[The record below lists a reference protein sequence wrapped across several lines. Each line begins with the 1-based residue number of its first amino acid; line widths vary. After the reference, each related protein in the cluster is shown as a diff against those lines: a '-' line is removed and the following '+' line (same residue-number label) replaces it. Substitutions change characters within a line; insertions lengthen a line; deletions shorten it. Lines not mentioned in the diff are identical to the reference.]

1 MSPIVFWLQQA
12 VLVAFVLLGVA
23 VGADWLR
30 RRDRERGWLV
40 LAIVL
45 LAAMAGLS
53 GLQPLLG
60 GRLLSGAAVVAF
72 IGSGYALFRF
82 RAAFLPV
89 PPRVARAMLAAAAA
103 AAGLLLVLVLFSGRG
118 PVAWP
123 VVAAALGAFLVW
135 ALLVAE
141 PSLRFWLAARD
152 RPAVQ
157 RARLRA
163 LSAGFAGL
171 LLLVVV
177 SAAAGRAART
187 SLLEAVLQLLAL
199 AIVPLLYVSFAPPA
213 WLRRQ
218 WRAREEE
225 AFRAATQALL
235 TAGSR
240 KEVAELALD
249 WAVRLVG
256 AESGSIQDARGNLLA
271 ERGPATSGHVL
282 EIPLA
287 ISDGQ
292 SRLTLVSGAFTPVF
306 GQDERLRVEQYAIT
320 VAPALDRVTLVEQL
334 RQANAELEEA
344 SRHKSKF
351 LAGMSHELRTPLNA
365 ILGFSEL
372 LMDDGDTLTSS
383 VRQNFLAN
391 IHTSGKHLLGLI
403 NDILDLAKV
412 EAGQTELYLESVAV
426 EGVARGVLDLL
437 TPLAD
442 RKQIGLHLTEEP
454 VSVVADHQKVKQML
468 INLVSNAIK
477 FTPAG
482 GRVDVSCR
490 RRGQEVRIAVR
501 DTGVGIARE
510 DLPRVFEEFEQ
521 LEPPADQTAEGTGL
535 GLALTKR
542 FAELHGGWVEVR
554 SQLGRGSTFTLHL
567 PVEAAAPAA
576 RPRVPV
582 AAGDGPLILVV
593 EDNPHAADLL
603 TTYLTRGGYSVEVAN
618 QGSSALELA
627 RRLRPDAITLD
638 LLLPEVDGW
647 DVLAALKH
655 DPETADIPVVVVTVV
670 DSPARGRAL
679 GAVDYLVKPVD
690 PRTLLDCLEHRRLA
704 RRTNGEEVR
713 VLVVDDDPLH
723 HARLEGLLSSEGYAV
738 IKAMGGREGIRK
750 ARELAP
756 AVVILDLLM
765 PDLSGLDVVAALK
778 ADPATAAIPILVM
791 TAKELSREDKRVLNA
806 QAAAVLEKPS
816 VAGADLLGW
825 LDELL
830 IGQAPKPAPEVVAT

>member
-1 MSPIVFWLQQA
+1 
-12 VLVAFVLLGVA
+12 
-23 VGADWLR
+23 
-30 RRDRERGWLV
+30 
-40 LAIVL
+40 
-45 LAAMAGLS
+45 
-53 GLQPLLG
+53 
-60 GRLLSGAAVVAF
+60 
-72 IGSGYALFRF
+72 
-82 RAAFLPV
+82 
-89 PPRVARAMLAAAAA
+89 
-103 AAGLLLVLVLFSGRG
+103 
-118 PVAWP
+118 
-123 VVAAALGAFLVW
+123 
-135 ALLVAE
+135 
-141 PSLRFWLAARD
+141 
-152 RPAVQ
+152 
-157 RARLRA
+157 
-163 LSAGFAGL
+163 
-171 LLLVVV
+171 
-177 SAAAGRAART
+177 
-187 SLLEAVLQLLAL
+187 
-199 AIVPLLYVSFAPPA
+199 
-213 WLRRQ
+213 
-218 WRAREEE
+218 
-225 AFRAATQALL
+225 
-235 TAGSR
+235 
-240 KEVAELALD
+240 
-249 WAVRLVG
+249 
-256 AESGSIQDARGNLLA
+256 
-271 ERGPATSGHVL
+271 
-282 EIPLA
+282 
-287 ISDGQ
+287 
-292 SRLTLVSGAFTPVF
+292 
-306 GQDERLRVEQYAIT
+306 
-320 VAPALDRVTLVEQL
+320 
-334 RQANAELEEA
+334 
-344 SRHKSKF
+344 
-351 LAGMSHELRTPLNA
+351 MSHELRTPLNA